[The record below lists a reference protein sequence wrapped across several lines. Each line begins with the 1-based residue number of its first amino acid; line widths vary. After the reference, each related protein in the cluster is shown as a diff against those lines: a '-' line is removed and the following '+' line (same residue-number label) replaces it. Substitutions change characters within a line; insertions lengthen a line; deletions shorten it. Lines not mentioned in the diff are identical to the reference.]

1 VRSHAERG
9 NEVAGNVVH
18 DLTSYWPV
26 LVAFVSLVAAGIG
39 APIPEE
45 LPVIGA
51 GVWVGTNPDDLGP
64 ERWLILPVCIVGVVI
79 SDCLLYSIGRL
90 WGQRLLQQRWLARLL
105 PLEKRS
111 HIEQNFQ
118 KYGIRILL
126 YVRWLPG
133 IRSPMFITAGTMRLD
148 FRRFIIADGLSSMFG
163 HSLLFVLGFLFG
175 DQFMSLVREAEAEV
189 NKVKPILILCGLGA
203 LAVYLLVHFLRRP
216 VPTGDPK
223 EELPMIAERVVAT
236 IETIESKLPLIGSK
250 TTPAVD
256 HRPHPIPPASE
267 PQRSTSPPAEAPKPP
282 GS

>member
-1 VRSHAERG
+1 M
-9 NEVAGNVVH
+9 H

-79 SDCLLYSIGRL
+79 SDCLLYGIGRL
-90 WGQRLLQQRWLARLL
+90 WGQRLLQHRWLARLL
-105 PLEKRS
+105 PPEKRS

-148 FRRFIIADGLSSMFG
+148 FRRFILADGLSSLFG

-175 DQFMSLVREAEAEV
+175 DQFMSLVTKAEAEV

-203 LAVYLLVHFLRRP
+203 LAVYFFVHFLRRP

-223 EELPMIAERVVAT
+223 EELPRIAGKVVAT

-250 TTPAVD
+250 TTPTVD
-256 HRPHPIPPASE
+256 HQPHSDAPASDR
-267 PQRSTSPPAEAPKPP
+267 QRSTSPPAEAPKPP
-282 GS
+282 TT